1 MAKICNTTDSWTLE
15 KKANCHTGVNMMFG
29 NMNTHWQRVRKR
41 GQWSFTHNGITYPAD
56 PSDNCATANS
66 NLIANAV
73 YIHNGVQVRVTSGL
87 TESIKV
93 QLWSNALL
101 A

>member
-1 MAKICNTTDSWTLE
+1 
-15 KKANCHTGVNMMFG
+15 MMFG
-29 NMNTHWQRVRKR
+29 NMSTLWQNVRKQC
-41 GQWSFTHNGITYPAD
+41 GQWSWSQNGQTFVGNMA
-56 PSDNCATANS
+56 SDNCATANS